1 MSKLSSSSPQNSLL
15 DDSHVAMR
23 DIGQE
28 TTQQLH
34 QDPLHK
40 TLNNATTRRRS
51 SIVSLDSLIDT
62 ENDPHSA
69 AFQGGSHS
77 QYDGKPQPNKP
88 FWHLGGTW
96 TMEVLCFLLA
106 LGCFGAIV
114 GVAYTHQGQTL
125 SQWPFQITLNALIAV
140 FTSIFKAALLA
151 PMAEGMR
158 TERSVALLL
167 RKR

>member
-1 MSKLSSSSPQNSLL
+1 MSKLSSSSPQNPLL
-15 DDSHVAMR
+15 DDSHVGMR
-23 DIGQE
+23 DLGQE
-28 TTQQLH
+28 TTQRLP

-40 TLNNATTRRRS
+40 TLNEATTRRRS

-62 ENDPHSA
+62 DNDPHSA
-69 AFQGGSHS
+69 AFQGTRHS
-77 QYDGKPQPNKP
+77 QNDGKPQPNKP

-96 TMEVLCFLLA
+96 TMEVLCFFIA

-114 GVAYTHQGQTL
+114 GIVYTHQGQTL
-125 SQWPFQITLNALIAV
+125 SQWPFQITLNALIGV

-151 PMAEGMR
+151 PMTEGMR
-158 TERSVALLL
+158 AERSITLLS